1 MSPTV
6 LLRQFHYQA
15 LVIRQRELIHRP
27 HRALVAVA
35 RHVQHEVLCAQGL
48 DDLLLNGGSLCHLL
62 IHNLPC
68 NEVHVEG
75 HVAGVLNLRVEV
87 QQTVMRID
95 AFQEELDAK

>member
-1 MSPTV
+1 MATSV

-35 RHVQHEVLCAQGL
+35 RHVQHEVLYAQGL
-48 DDLLLNGGSLCHLL
+48 DYLLLNGSALCHFL

-75 HVAGVLNLRVEV
+75 HVTGVLNLRVEV
-87 QQTVMRID
+87 QQSVVRID
-95 AFQEELDAK
+95 AFLEELDAE